1 MLERKEI
8 LHLKNNR
15 KELHFRTRV
24 ASNHRKWEQSIEE
37 EGAEEEGNKLWVGHC
52 TTPELLSSLAE
63 EQQQQHNFR
72 AEELGRT
79 V

>member
-1 MLERKEI
+1 MI
-8 LHLKNNR
+8 LHLLKNNR

-24 ASNHRKWEQSIEE
+24 ASNHRKLEQNIEV
-37 EGAEEEGNKLWVGHC
+37 GAGEEEGNKVWVGHC
-52 TTPELLSSLAE
+52 TTPEQLSSLAE